1 MMVALDGII
10 NVTKYKERIVMKKMI
25 KMGVV
30 ALGVCAMAVVT
41 GCGESELSKDLKE
54 LDKASKELDKELD
67 KASKELKELDKEVDK
82 AKEAASESLNN
93 LNNLKNY

>member
-1 MMVALDGII
+1 MMVALDYII

-54 LDKASKELDKELD
+54 LDKEVD

>member
-1 MMVALDGII
+1 
-10 NVTKYKERIVMKKMI
+10 MKKMI

-54 LDKASKELDKELD
+54 LDKQVD
-67 KASKELKELDKEVDK
+67 KASKGLEKGADKVGKELEKGLDK
-82 AKEAASESLNN
+82 AKAASESL
-93 LNNLKNY
+93 

>member
-1 MMVALDGII
+1 MVTLDDII

-54 LDKASKELDKELD
+54 LDKEVD
-67 KASKELKELDKEVDK
+67 KASKEIEKGADKVGKEIEKGLDK
-82 AKEAASESLNN
+82 AKAASESL
-93 LNNLKNY
+93 